1 MVLSQGPH
9 SCPLISLMQ
18 PGTTARF
25 RFLRDSTEVDLPIV
39 IGTRPN
45 PKAAPL
51 NR

>member
-1 MVLSQGPH
+1 MLNM
-9 SCPLISLMQ
+9 ISLLP
-18 PGTTARF
+18 PGSTARF
-25 RFLRDSTEVDLPIV
+25 RFLRDSDEVDVPIV